1 MYKEQ
6 KQKGNLTLIWELRE
20 GQYVWS
26 TEREKDECKKQDWN
40 PLSLFTSSFL
50 TSPTSVS
57 LSTIRGHPRP
67 RTWSVVCAPF
77 QRYFL
82 SSLGLYRTIVGS
94 SRLFHTSSANWIAK
108 GKQKWLSSKLL
119 PPHNRCCVSHT
130 PSWVRNQNSCLRH
143 MGIDNVALLSLEW
156 FFALFSTSKKLI
168 FQG

>member
-6 KQKGNLTLIWELRE
+6 KQKGNLALISKLRE
-20 GQYVWS
+20 GQCVWS
-26 TEREKDECKKQDWN
+26 TEREKDECKKQDWD

-67 RTWSVVCAPF
+67 RTWSVVCVPF

-94 SRLFHTSSANWIAK
+94 SRLFHTCLC
-108 GKQKWLSSKLL
+108 QLSSEGKTE
-119 PPHNRCCVSHT
+119 VT
-130 PSWVRNQNSCLRH
+130 
-143 MGIDNVALLSLEW
+143 E
-156 FFALFSTSKKLI
+156 
-168 FQG
+168 FQVTATT